1 MLSAQSISSR
11 SFNQQ
16 EHIKN
21 ESYSSEQPFPQFTIK
36 DIDKQRQD
44 YLSLGSPEDKKQ
56 QIRSKSVSKNN
67 IEPENS
73 IFQVAIV
80 AFVKSKEK

>member
-1 MLSAQSISSR
+1 VLTPSKKSSEKILSAQGISSR

-36 DIDKQRQD
+36 DSD
-44 YLSLGSPEDKKQ
+44 
-56 QIRSKSVSKNN
+56 
-67 IEPENS
+67 
-73 IFQVAIV
+73 
-80 AFVKSKEK
+80 